1 MALPLKYNLRNIIV
15 RKASTLATAITIGLT
30 VAVFL
35 MVMALARGIDLTL
48 STSGEPLNLI
58 VLREGSTAELNST
71 LTKEN
76 FNDLIYL
83 DGVEREA
90 DKPLATGELVTLI
103 YKARK
108 GMNQGSNVTVRGV
121 GPMSFK
127 LRSGF
132 QTTSGRLFEPGLT
145 EAVVSKRIAER
156 FQGLDI
162 GDRFRIQTTDYTVV
176 GLFDSAGKA
185 FESEIWVDINS
196 LTSTTK
202 RDIFSSVLLRAKD
215 QNALAAMSKR
225 ITDDPKLHLKAL
237 SERTF
242 YEDQQGTA
250 SGALKGLAIFISFIM
265 AVGAGF
271 AGMNTMYAAVARRT
285 KEIGTLRVLGFGR
298 LSILIAFLLESVTI
312 ALIGALIGI
321 LLALPLNFVSTGT
334 SNWVTFSEIAFNF
347 KVTPDL
353 MIFALIFGGSYR
365 LRGISVAFNS
375 RISIQNRRCFA
386 CLICE

>member
-1 MALPLKYNLRNIIV
+1 MALPLKYNIRNIVV
-15 RKASTLATAITIGLT
+15 RKGSTLATAFTVGLT

-35 MVMALARGIDLTL
+35 LVMALARGIDLTL
-48 STSGEPLNLI
+48 ASSGEPMNII
-58 VLREGSTAELNST
+58 VLREGSTAELNSSVSH
-71 LTKEN
+71 EQ
-76 FNDLIYL
+76 FNDLMYL
-83 DGVEREA
+83 DGVQREA
-90 DKPLATGELVTLI
+90 DQPMATGETITLI

-108 GMNQGSNVTVRGV
+108 GMSQGSNVIIRGV

-132 QTTSGRLFEPGLT
+132 QVAAGRLFQPGLT

-162 GDRFRIQTTDYTVV
+162 GDKFRIQTTDYTVV

-185 FESEIWVDINS
+185 FESEIWVDNNS
-196 LTSTTK
+196 LASTTK
-202 RDIFSSVLLRAKD
+202 RDSYSSVLMRVND
-215 QNALAAMSKR
+215 QNALTALSKR

-237 SERTF
+237 SERVF
-242 YEDQQGTA
+242 YEDQQGAA
-250 SGALKGLAIFISFIM
+250 SGALKGLAVFISLIM

-298 LSILIAFLLESVTI
+298 ISILVAFLLESMAI
-312 ALIGALIGI
+312 ALIGAAIGI

-334 SNWVTFSEIAFNF
+334 SNWQNFSEIAFNF
-347 KVTPDL
+347 RVTADL
-353 MIFALIFGGSYR
+353 MIFALIFGGVIGFVGSLLPSIR
-365 LRGISVAFNS
+365 AARFKIVDALRA
-375 RISIQNRRCFA
+375 
-386 CLICE
+386 

>member
-1 MALPLKYNLRNIIV
+1 MALPLKYNIRNIIV
-15 RKASTLATAITIGLT
+15 RKGSTLATAFTIGLT

-48 STSGEPLNLI
+48 SSSGEPLNMI
-58 VLREGSTAELNST
+58 VLREGSTAELNSS
-71 LTKEN
+71 LTREN
-76 FNDLIYL
+76 FNDLMYL

-90 DKPLATGELVTLI
+90 DKPLAAGELVTLI

-108 GMNQGSNVTVRGV
+108 GMSQGSNVTVRGV

-132 QTTSGRLFEPGLT
+132 QTVAGRLFQPGLT

-156 FQGLDI
+156 FQGLEV

-196 LTSTTK
+196 LASTTK
-202 RDIFSSVLLRAKD
+202 RENYSSVLMRVKD
-215 QNALAAMSKR
+215 QNALSALSKR
-225 ITDDPKLHLKAL
+225 ITDDPKLHLKAV

-242 YEDQQGTA
+242 YEDQQGVA
-250 SGALKGLAIFISFIM
+250 SGALKGLAVFISFIM

-298 LSILIAFLLESVTI
+298 LSILIAFLLESVAI
-312 ALIGALIGI
+312 ALIGAAIGI
-321 LLALPLNFVSTGT
+321 VLALPLNFVSTGT
-334 SNWVTFSEIAFNF
+334 SNWATFSEIAFNF
-347 KVTPDL
+347 RVTYDL
-353 MIFALIFGGSYR
+353 MLIALAFGGVIGLIGSLLPSIR
-365 LRGISVAFNS
+365 ASRFKIVDALRA
-375 RISIQNRRCFA
+375 
-386 CLICE
+386 

>member
-1 MALPLKYNLRNIIV
+1 MALPLKYNIRNIVV
-15 RKASTLATAITIGLT
+15 RKGSTLATAFTIGLT

-48 STSGEPLNLI
+48 SSSGEPLNLI
-58 VLREGSTAELNST
+58 VLREGSTAELNSS
-71 LTKEN
+71 LTREN
-76 FNDLIYL
+76 FNDLMYL

-90 DKPLATGELVTLI
+90 DKPLAAGELVTLI

-108 GMNQGSNVTVRGV
+108 GMSQGSNVTVRGV

-127 LRSGF
+127 LRTGF
-132 QTTSGRLFEPGLT
+132 QTVAGRVFQPGLT

-156 FQGLDI
+156 FQGLDV

-196 LTSTTK
+196 LASTTK
-202 RDIFSSVLLRAKD
+202 REGYSSVLMRVKD
-215 QNALAAMSKR
+215 ANALSALSKR
-225 ITDDPKLHLKAL
+225 ITDDPKLHLKAV

-242 YEDQQGTA
+242 YEDQQGVA
-250 SGALKGLAIFISFIM
+250 SGALKGLAVFISFIM

-285 KEIGTLRVLGFGR
+285 KEIGTLRVLGFSR
-298 LSILIAFLLESVTI
+298 ISILIAFLLESVAI
-312 ALIGALIGI
+312 ALIGTAIGI

-347 KVTPDL
+347 RVTLDL
-353 MIFALIFGGSYR
+353 MLIALAFGGVIGLVGSFLPSIR
-365 LRGISVAFNS
+365 ASRFKIVDALRA
-375 RISIQNRRCFA
+375 
-386 CLICE
+386 

>member
-1 MALPLKYNLRNIIV
+1 MALPIKYNLRNIIV
-15 RKASTLATAITIGLT
+15 RKGSTLATAFTIGLT

-48 STSGEPLNLI
+48 SSSGEPLNVI
-58 VLREGSTAELNST
+58 VLREGSTAELNSA
-71 LTKEN
+71 LTREN
-76 FNDLIYL
+76 FNDLMFL
-83 DGVEREA
+83 DGVEREG
-90 DKPLATGELVTLI
+90 DKPLATGELITLI
-103 YKARK
+103 YKPRK
-108 GMNQGSNVTVRGV
+108 GQSQGSNVTVRGV

-132 QTTSGRLFEPGLT
+132 QTVAGRLFQPGLT

-156 FQGLDI
+156 FQGLDV

-196 LTSTTK
+196 LHSATK
-202 RDIFSSVLLRAKD
+202 RDNYSSVLLRAKD
-215 QNALAAMSKR
+215 QNALAALTKR
-225 ITDDPKLHLKAL
+225 ITDDQKLHLKAL

-250 SGALKGLAIFISFIM
+250 SGALKGLAVFISFIM

-298 LSILIAFLLESVTI
+298 FSILIAFLLESVSI
-312 ALIGALIGI
+312 ALIGAVIGI
-321 LLALPLNFVSTGT
+321 LLALPLNLVSTGT
-334 SNWVTFSEIAFNF
+334 SNFVTFSEIAFNF
-347 KVTPDL
+347 KVTFDL
-353 MIFALIFGGSYR
+353 MIGALLFGGIIGFVGSLLPSIR
-365 LRGISVAFNS
+365 AARFKIVDALRA
-375 RISIQNRRCFA
+375 
-386 CLICE
+386 

>member
-1 MALPLKYNLRNIIV
+1 MALPIKYNIRNIIV
-15 RKASTLATAITIGLT
+15 RKGSTLATAFTIGLT

-35 MVMALARGIDLTL
+35 MVMALARGIDMTL
-48 STSGEPLNLI
+48 SSSGEPLNMI
-58 VLREGSTAELNST
+58 VLREGSTAELNSSVT
-71 LTKEN
+71 REN
-76 FNDLIYL
+76 FNDLMYL

-90 DKPLATGELVTLI
+90 DKPLAAGELVTLI

-108 GMNQGSNVTVRGV
+108 GMSQGSNVTVRGV

-132 QTTSGRLFEPGLT
+132 QTVAGRLFQPGQT

-156 FQGLDI
+156 FQGLGV
-162 GDRFRIQTTDYTVV
+162 GDKFRIQTTDYTVV

-196 LTSTTK
+196 LASTTK
-202 RDIFSSVLLRAKD
+202 REGGYSSVLMRVTD
-215 QNALAAMSKR
+215 PNTLASLSKR
-225 ITDDPKLHLKAL
+225 ITDDPKLHLKAV

-250 SGALKGLAIFISFIM
+250 SGALKGLAVFISFIM

-298 LSILIAFLLESVTI
+298 MSILIAFLLESI
-312 ALIGALIGI
+312 AIAVIGAVIGI
-321 LLALPLNFVSTGT
+321 VLALPLNFVSTGT

-347 KVTPDL
+347 KVTLDL
-353 MIFALIFGGSYR
+353 MGMALLFGVIIGFIGSLLPSIR
-365 LRGISVAFNS
+365 ASRFKIVDALRA
-375 RISIQNRRCFA
+375 
-386 CLICE
+386 

>member
-1 MALPLKYNLRNIIV
+1 MALPLKYNIRNIVV
-15 RKASTLATAITIGLT
+15 RKGSTLATAFTIGLT

-48 STSGEPLNLI
+48 SSSGEPLNMI
-58 VLREGSTAELNST
+58 VLREGSTAELNSS
-71 LTKEN
+71 LTREN
-76 FNDLIYL
+76 FNDLMYL
-83 DGVEREA
+83 DGVAREGEA
-90 DKPLATGELVTLI
+90 PLATGELITLI

-108 GMNQGSNVTVRGV
+108 GMSQGSNVTIRGV

-132 QTTSGRLFEPGLT
+132 NIVAGKQFQPGLP

-156 FQGLDI
+156 FQGLDV
-162 GDRFRIQTTDYTVV
+162 GDKFKIQTTDYTVV

-196 LTSTTK
+196 LASTTK
-202 RDIFSSVLLRAKD
+202 RENYSSVLMRVKD
-215 QNALAAMSKR
+215 QNALTALSKR

-237 SERTF
+237 SERVF
-242 YEDQQGTA
+242 YEDQQGAT
-250 SGALKGLAIFISFIM
+250 SGALKGLAVFISFIM

-298 LSILIAFLLESVTI
+298 FSILIAFLLESVAI
-312 ALIGALIGI
+312 ALIGAVIGI

-347 KVTPDL
+347 RVTFDL
-353 MIFALIFGGSYR
+353 MLSALIFGAVIGLIGSLLPSIRASRYKIVDA
-365 LRGISVAFNS
+365 LRA
-375 RISIQNRRCFA
+375 
-386 CLICE
+386 